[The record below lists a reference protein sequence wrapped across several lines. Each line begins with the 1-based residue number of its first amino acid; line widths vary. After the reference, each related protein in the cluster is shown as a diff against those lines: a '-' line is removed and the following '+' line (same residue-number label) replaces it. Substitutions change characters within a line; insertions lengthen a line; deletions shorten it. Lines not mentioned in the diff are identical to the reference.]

1 MNDYNCDVCGR
12 SASVHLTNIRDG
24 KKVERHLCSLHAD
37 ASAIAAMAPAQTVV
51 GGAACPTAEEAALGG
66 IMNNLRGT
74 ANYTRR
80 HGRMPAS
87 VEELR
92 EGMAMTHDSG
102 AAEIADSGVR
112 AQLEYVD
119 GLIDFCQSH
128 GRMPQTPDEMPPAP
142 PRAAG

>member
-24 KKVERHLCSLHAD
+24 
-37 ASAIAAMAPAQTVV
+37 
-51 GGAACPTAEEAALGG
+51 
-66 IMNNLRGT
+66 
-74 ANYTRR
+74 NYTRR

-92 EGMAMTHDSG
+92 EGMALPHDSG
-102 AAEIADSGVR
+102 AAQIADSEVR

-142 PRAAG
+142 PGAAG